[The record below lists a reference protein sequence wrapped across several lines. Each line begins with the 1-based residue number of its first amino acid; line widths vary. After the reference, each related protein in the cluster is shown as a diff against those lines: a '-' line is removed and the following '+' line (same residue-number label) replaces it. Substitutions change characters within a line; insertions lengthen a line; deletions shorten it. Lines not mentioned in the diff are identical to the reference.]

1 MFWIVGA
8 VVAGGA
14 AVALHDDHSDY
25 SDHSQYSDA
34 DILMKIK
41 AKKEKLRAAERSVAN
56 MERQLEENVRA
67 DWESLA
73 DDPAVKEAVERAG
86 YTPEEAVAAAITRPA
101 AFGKR
106 VQEKITEL
114 VEEEIESDQRQL
126 DEINAAIMKINSYQL
141 NRK

>member
-1 MFWIVGA
+1 MFIVGG
-8 VVAGGA
+8 VIIGTVGIVAC
-14 AVALHDDHSDY
+14 HSDHSDY
-25 SDHSQYSDA
+25 SEHSQYSDA
-34 DILMKIK
+34 AILLKIK
-41 AKKEKLRAAERSVAN
+41 EKKEKLRAAVKSVAN

-73 DDPAVKEAVERAG
+73 NDPSVKEAVERAG
-86 YTPEEAVAAAITRPA
+86 YTPEEAAAAAITRPA
-101 AFGKR
+101 VFGKR

-114 VEEEIESDQRQL
+114 VEKEIESDQRQL